1 MSRSWA
7 QDAFFTHIYPLGQ
20 CGAEPLNDFRSPP
33 IPRLDQLRDWIG
45 HLRAL
50 GSDALYLGPVFESSS
65 HGYDTADYRLVD
77 RRLGTDDTLAGV
89 TAALH
94 DEGIRVILD
103 GVFHHVGRDFWA
115 FRDLQQQGEQSA
127 YRDWFSGVNFSQ
139 RSPLGDPFSYDAWE
153 GHFDLV
159 KLNLGHPAV
168 RDHLFNAIRSWVDRF
183 AIDGL
188 RLDVAYA
195 LDPGFLR
202 ALAEFCRS
210 LHPDFW
216 LLGEAIHGDYRRIA
230 GPGLLDAV
238 TNYECYKGLYSSHND
253 RNLFEIA
260 HSLDRQF
267 GDGGLYRNLTT
278 YNFVD
283 NHDVDRI
290 ASTLREPAHLDP
302 IHLLLFTMPGVP
314 AVYSGS
320 EWGIEGARANGDD
333 RPLRPPLPTPEA
345 ARTLGRHPD
354 LAPVI
359 AQLATIRRRLPPL
372 RQGSYRQL
380 LVASEHLA
388 FERPFQEDRVIVA
401 INAAGS
407 PASLE
412 LPVSAPDGEGFEDQ
426 LDPGKVVSVLGG
438 RLSLDLPPR
447 WGRILAR
454 PGSALASSS

>member
-1 MSRSWA
+1 MPTCWA
-7 QDAFFTHIYPLGQ
+7 QDAFFAHSYPLGQ
-20 CGAEPLNDFRSPP
+20 CGAESVNDFRSPP

-45 HLRAL
+45 HLRWL
-50 GSDALYLGPVFESSS
+50 GADAVYLGPVFESSS

-77 RRLGTDDTLAGV
+77 RRLGTDDTLAGL

-94 DEGIRVILD
+94 DAGIRVILD

-115 FRDLQQQGEQSA
+115 FCDLQQQGEQSP
-127 YRDWFSGVNFSQ
+127 YRDWFSGVDFSR

-159 KLNLGHPAV
+159 KLNLGLPAV
-168 RDHLFNAIRSWVDRF
+168 REHLFDAIRSWFDRF
-183 AIDGL
+183 DIDGL

-195 LDPGFLR
+195 LDPDFLR
-202 ALAEFCRS
+202 ALADACHALR
-210 LHPDFW
+210 PDSW

-267 GDGGLYRNLTT
+267 GDGGLYRSLTT

-290 ASTLREPAHLDP
+290 ASTLREPAHLAP
-302 IHLLLFTMPGVP
+302 LHLLLFTMPGVP
-314 AVYSGS
+314 SVYLGS
-320 EWGIEGARANGDD
+320 EWGIEGARTRGDD

-345 ARTLGRHPD
+345 AQALGRHPD
-354 LAPVI
+354 LAPFI
-359 AQLATIRRRLPPL
+359 ARLAAIRRHLPAL
-372 RQGSYRQL
+372 RHGTYRQL
-380 LVASEHLA
+380 FIASEQLA
-388 FERPFQEDRVIVA
+388 FERQLDHDRVIIA
-401 INAAGS
+401 SNASDS
-407 PASLE
+407 PATLD
-412 LPVSAPDGEGFEDQ
+412 LPVSAPDGDTFADHLSPDAHFQ
-426 LDPGKVVSVLGG
+426 ALDG
-438 RLSLDLPPR
+438 RLTLDVPPR

-454 PGSALASSS
+454 R

>member
-1 MSRSWA
+1 MPGSWA
-7 QDAFFTHIYPLGQ
+7 QDAVFAHIYPLGQ
-20 CGAEPLNDFRSPP
+20 CGADPVNDFQSPP
-33 IPRLDQLRDWIG
+33 NPRLDQLRQWIG
-45 HLRAL
+45 HFQWL
-50 GSDALYLGPVFESSS
+50 GVDALYLGPVFESSS

-77 RRLGTDDTLAGV
+77 RRLGTDDTLAGL

-94 DEGIRVILD
+94 DQGIRVILD

-115 FRDLQQQGEQSA
+115 FRDLQQQGEQSS
-127 YRDWFSGVNFSQ
+127 YRDWFSGVDFSQ

-159 KLNLGHPAV
+159 KLNLSNPAV
-168 RDHLFNAIRSWVDRF
+168 RDHLFDTIRSWIDRF

-195 LDPGFLR
+195 LDPDFLR
-202 ALAEFCRS
+202 ALAEFCRGIHS
-210 LHPDFW
+210 EFW

-267 GDGGLYRNLTT
+267 GDGGLYRDLTT

-283 NHDVDRI
+283 NHDVNRI
-290 ASTLREPAHLDP
+290 ASTLREPAHLKP
-302 IHLLLFTMPGVP
+302 VHLLLFTMPGVP
-314 AVYSGS
+314 SLYAGS
-320 EWGIEGARANGDD
+320 EWGIEGVRVHGDD

-345 ARTLGRHPD
+345 AQALGRHPD

-359 AQLATIRRRLPPL
+359 AQLAAIRRRLPAL
-372 RQGSYRQL
+372 RQGTYRQVF
-380 LVASEHLA
+380 VASEHLA
-388 FERPFQEDRVIVA
+388 FERSLENDRVIVA
-401 INAAGS
+401 SNASETSAT
-407 PASLE
+407 LD
-412 LPVSAPDGEGFEDQ
+412 LPLSAAEGEEFEDQ
-426 LDPGKVVSVLGG
+426 LAPGALFSVRNGHLT
-438 RLSLDLPPR
+438 LDVPPR
-447 WGRILAR
+447 WGRILSR
-454 PGSALASSS
+454 R